1 MTWPCSHVART
12 RIPLFLLTVVDAM
25 QTVTVHGSGRAPHV
39 PPTPGGTVP
48 TTVVPDLS
56 PRLAAAARAVA
67 DAESKLAHERELRRR
82 LVNDAV
88 DEGMSQRAIARALG
102 GGTGL
107 VSKILAT
114 PEPEE

>member
-1 MTWPCSHVART
+1 MPA
-12 RIPLFLLTVVDAM
+12 A
-25 QTVTVHGSGRAPHV
+25 
-39 PPTPGGTVP
+39 
-48 TTVVPDLS
+48 VVPDLT
-56 PRLAAAARAVA
+56 PRLEASARAVA
-67 DAESKLAHERELRRR
+67 DAESKLRHERELRRR

-114 PEPEE
+114 PEPDEEELP